1 MPSVSIVVPLPKLP
15 ALRYGRLGRVIVG
28 GGLRG
33 MVYHATM
40 MMAHGV
46 CAQQR
51 RTIASRI

>member
-1 MPSVSIVVPLPKLP
+1 MPSVIIVVPLLKLP
-15 ALRYGRLGRVIVG
+15 PLRYGRLGRVIVG